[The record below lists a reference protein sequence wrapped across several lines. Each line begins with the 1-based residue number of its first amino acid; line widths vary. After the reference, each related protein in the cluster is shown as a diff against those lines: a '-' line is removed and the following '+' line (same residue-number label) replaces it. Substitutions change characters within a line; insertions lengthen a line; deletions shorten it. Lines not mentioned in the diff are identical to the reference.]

1 MDQMKSFVDRHI
13 GISTDEQKDMLDFL
27 GYKDLDSF
35 IKAVVPESI
44 LEDDYLNLGDG
55 LSEMAALKKL
65 DKVAKKNKVFR
76 SYIGQGY
83 YGTVTPK
90 VIKRN
95 VFENPSWYTSYTPYQ
110 AEISQGRL
118 EALINFQTT
127 ICELTSME
135 IANASLL
142 DEATAAA
149 EAMMLAK
156 RVSKNKS
163 DSFFVDKN
171 CFEQTIAVLETRAK
185 PFGIVLEIGDPQD
198 FEEKDFFGML
208 IQYPNKFGDIKDF
221 SKLSNYCKKNKSLLA
236 VSYTHLTLPTIE

>member
-1 MDQMKSFVDRHI
+1 MNQIKSFVDRHI
-13 GISTDEQKDMLDFL
+13 GIGADDQKDMLDFL

-35 IKAVVPESI
+35 IKAVVPKSI
-44 LEDDYLNLGDG
+44 LEDDYLNLGSG
-55 LSEMAALKKL
+55 LSEMAALKRL

-156 RVSKNKS
+156 RVSKI
-163 DSFFVDKN
+163 D
-171 CFEQTIAVLETRAK
+171 QIL
-185 PFGIVLEIGDPQD
+185 
-198 FEEKDFFGML
+198 
-208 IQYPNKFGDIKDF
+208 
-221 SKLSNYCKKNKSLLA
+221 SLLIKT
-236 VSYTHLTLPTIE
+236 VLIRLLLS

>member
-1 MDQMKSFVDRHI
+1 MNQIKSFIDRHI
-13 GISTDEQKDMLDFL
+13 GIGADDQKEMLDFL
-27 GYKDLDSF
+27 GYKNMNAF
-35 IKAVVPESI
+35 IESVVPKSI
-44 LEDDYLNLGDG
+44 LENDYLDLGEG

-65 DKVAKKNKVFR
+65 DKIAKLNKVFR

-95 VFENPSWYTSYTPYQ
+95 VFENPGWYTSYTPYQ

-142 DEATAAA
+142 DESTAAA

-156 RVSKNKS
+156 RVSKSKS
-163 DSFFVDKN
+163 NYFFVDK
-171 CFEQTIAVLETRAK
+171 TVS
-185 PFGIVLEIGDPQD
+185 
-198 FEEKDFFGML
+198 
-208 IQYPNKFGDIKDF
+208 
-221 SKLSNYCKKNKSLLA
+221 SKLFLFFKQGLNPLVLSLR
-236 VSYTHLTLPTIE
+236 SEIPRF

>member
-1 MDQMKSFVDRHI
+1 MNQIKSFVDRHI
-13 GISTDEQKDMLDFL
+13 GIGVDDQKSMLDFL
-27 GYKDLDSF
+27 GYRDMN
-35 IKAVVPESI
+35 AVIEAIVPESI
-44 LEDDYLNLGDG
+44 LEDDYLDLGEG

-65 DKVAKKNKVFR
+65 DKVAKRNKVFR

-95 VFENPSWYTSYTPYQ
+95 VFENPGWYTSYTPYQ

-142 DEATAAA
+142 DEATAGA

-163 DSFFVDKN
+163 NSFFVDAN
-171 CFEQTIAVLETRAK
+171 CFKQTISVLKTRAK
-185 PFGIVLEIGDPQD
+185 PFGIELEIGDPKD
-198 FEEKDFFGML
+198 FDEKDFFGVL
-208 IQYPNKFGDIKDF
+208 IQ
-221 SKLSNYCKKNKSLLA
+221 LSLI
-236 VSYTHLTLPTIE
+236 HI